1 MRNSLLEV
9 EVLKKV
15 GGHGHYRPWINR
27 INSLYEKDKKMLPV
41 SVFSDETHAG
51 APELCHYFVGD
62 HLKCLNYVDYLSEIL
77 INLVII

>member
-1 MRNSLLEV
+1 MNEKFTTGSGG
-9 EVLKKV
+9 LKKS
-15 GGHGHYRPWINR
+15 GRSR
-27 INSLYEKDKKMLPV
+27 SLPTMNKKMLPV

>member
-1 MRNSLLEV
+1 M
-9 EVLKKV
+9 
-15 GGHGHYRPWINR
+15 YA
-27 INSLYEKDKKMLPV
+27 KDKKMLPV